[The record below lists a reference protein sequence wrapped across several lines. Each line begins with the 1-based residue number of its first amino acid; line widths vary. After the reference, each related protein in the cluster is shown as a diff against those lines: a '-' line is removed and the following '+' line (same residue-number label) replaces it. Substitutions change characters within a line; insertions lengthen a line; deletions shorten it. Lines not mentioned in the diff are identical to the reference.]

1 MAPRLPVLNGSR
13 RRGRDRPH
21 RGLDGE
27 APSSRDWPFPD
38 RCRHLGVSV
47 SGDLNFASV
56 DPVQDPAGP
65 MIVRLVAVA
74 LRVYVA
80 HLNEF
85 GIGIAIKL
93 PCRLALFD
101 DLGHPGGQGGA
112 CLYGH
117 TNHSIAI

>member
-1 MAPRLPVLNGSR
+1 
-13 RRGRDRPH
+13 
-21 RGLDGE
+21 
-27 APSSRDWPFPD
+27 
-38 RCRHLGVSV
+38 
-47 SGDLNFASV
+47 
-56 DPVQDPAGP
+56 

-93 PCRLALFD
+93 PCRPALSD
-101 DLGHPGGQGGA
+101 ELGHPGGQGGA

-117 TNHSIAI
+117 TNPTIAIEGQIVTESERAGAFSSEKIPLLGECRNSSGRLFLG

>member
-1 MAPRLPVLNGSR
+1 
-13 RRGRDRPH
+13 
-21 RGLDGE
+21 
-27 APSSRDWPFPD
+27 
-38 RCRHLGVSV
+38 
-47 SGDLNFASV
+47 
-56 DPVQDPAGP
+56 

-93 PCRLALFD
+93 PCRLALFE